1 MPSADGV
8 SEHREHHTQIA
19 RAQEKRHCASLVIA
33 LPNALAE
40 RLEFEN
46 QGLLVRA
53 VFRERHLFLYSSTLR
68 RGFRAREA
76 PALAVVLAAAPTV
89 TLSDGLS
96 PEPRE
101 FALEF
106 PETEGAAALAV
117 LRAAT
122 ATVTVAAGPGRTF
135 ALAFSEREGPE

>member
-1 MPSADGV
+1 MQIVRDPVPSAD
-8 SEHREHHTQIA
+8 SDSAHRENHTQIA
-19 RAQEKRHCASLVIA
+19 REPEKRHCASLVIA

-53 VFRERHLFLYSSTLR
+53 VFRERRQFRYSPNLR
-68 RGFRAREA
+68 RGFRARET

-89 TLSDGLS
+89 TLADGLS

-106 PETEGAAALAV
+106 LET
-117 LRAAT
+117 
-122 ATVTVAAGPGRTF
+122 
-135 ALAFSEREGPE
+135 